1 MTALGNHS
9 SSVFFFLSFPCF
21 FFFFFLS
28 SFFNNHSKME
38 DNNTPEVPITC
49 TAGCGFYGNKI
60 YNNMCSKCF
69 KELEKKNNDRKV
81 SIRNDVN
88 FKY

>member
-1 MTALGNHS
+1 
-9 SSVFFFLSFPCF
+9 
-21 FFFFFLS
+21 
-28 SFFNNHSKME
+28 ME
-38 DNNTPEVPITC
+38 DNNTSEVPITC

-81 SIRNDVN
+81 SIRNYVN